1 MWIKRTEYISLC
13 ERLARLEAA
22 ENARQSELLR
32 SKTALQNTDAAADAR
47 RLAVQFENLL
57 AYDGTAQTGGQ
68 TDAEE

>member
-47 RLAVQFENLL
+47 RLAVQSENLL